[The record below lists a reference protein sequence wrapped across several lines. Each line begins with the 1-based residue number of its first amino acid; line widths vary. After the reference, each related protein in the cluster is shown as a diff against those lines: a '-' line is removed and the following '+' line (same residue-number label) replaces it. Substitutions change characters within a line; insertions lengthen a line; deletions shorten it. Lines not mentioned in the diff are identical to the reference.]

1 MAPIFALRAA
11 IMDMNAFGLFIISNG
26 MGPGGGGGRFAMLGA
41 FGMFDI
47 GLGGRPD
54 AVGLGG
60 SGCAVG
66 IGANAGKAC

>member
-1 MAPIFALRAA
+1 MFVLMAA
-11 IMDMNAFGLFIISNG
+11 IMNMNAFEFVIISNG
-26 MGPGGGGGRFAMLGA
+26 MGPGGRGGRFAILGA

-47 GLGGRPD
+47 GLGGSPD

-60 SGCAVG
+60 SECAVG